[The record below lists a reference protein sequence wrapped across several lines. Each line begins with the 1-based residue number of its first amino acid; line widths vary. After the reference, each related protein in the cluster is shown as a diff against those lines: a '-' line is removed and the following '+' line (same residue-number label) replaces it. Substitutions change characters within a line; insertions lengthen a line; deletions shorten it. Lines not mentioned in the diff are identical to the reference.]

1 MGPSEPIAIIG
12 TGIRFPGGCNNPSK
26 LWELLRQPR
35 DLLKEI
41 PESRFSVDAFYHPQ
55 NFHHG
60 TSNVRHSYFL
70 EEDLRH
76 FDAQF
81 FAIKPTEANS
91 IDPQQRLLL
100 ETVYEG
106 LESAGLSIKQLQGSD
121 TAVYVGVM
129 SADFTDMIGRDTET
143 FPTYFATGTA
153 RSILSNRLSYF
164 FDWHGPSMTIDTAC
178 SSSLIAMHQ
187 AVQTLRSGE
196 SSVAVVAGSNL
207 ILGPEQYIAESKL
220 QMLSPTGRSRMWDA
234 AADGYARGEGVAA
247 IVLKRLSQ
255 AIADGDHIECVVRE
269 TGVNQDGKTPG
280 ITMPSAT
287 AQAALIR
294 STYARAG
301 LDLTKPSDRPQYFEA
316 HGTGTPAGDPV
327 EAEAID
333 SAFFGD
339 DLGFKR
345 RPHDDPLY
353 VGSVKTIIGHL
364 EGTAGLAAVVKGALA
379 LQASQVPPNMLLNKL
394 NPNVA
399 PFYNNVKILSAAQD
413 WPQLVPGAARRISV
427 NSFGFGGANCH
438 AILEAYEHTS
448 HSVSHTHGHTQQLA
462 PATNISFTPFTFSA
476 ASESTLIAT
485 LRTYRDYL
493 AGIDNSIT
501 LRNISFTLNSR
512 RSTFQSR
519 IAISA
524 ASGSDIVSKID
535 ETIESLEEPG
545 SSREPSRWKSGSTKP
560 RVLGIFTGQGAQWPR
575 MGADLLENS
584 PGANGIIARLDHSLQ
599 SLPRQDRPTWNLREL
614 ILAGAKTSLVGTAS
628 ISQPLCTAVQIL
640 LVDLLREAGICFSA
654 VVGHSSGEIGAA
666 YAAGYL
672 SAEDAIRVAYYRG
685 LHLKSVT
692 KQGAM
697 MAVGTSFEDATE
709 LCELPAFEGRVCVAA
724 SNSPASVTL
733 SGDADAIEEIKVVF
747 DEEKRFTRLL
757 KVDRAY
763 HSHHMEE
770 CLQAYLK
777 SLRQCRITS
786 RIPET
791 GCHWISSVFTQ
802 NITDV
807 PDSLNDSYWGA
818 NLVKPVRFYEALQ
831 LLLQQ
836 TDSYD
841 LAIEVGPHPALKGPA
856 SQTIQEVT
864 GQSIPYA
871 GTLTRGSNDIE
882 AVSDSLGFIWSNFGE
897 GVVDFASF
905 DRFASGVSASPKLL
919 KGLPTYQWDHSRNFW
934 HESRVSKAFRFR
946 KDLPNEL
953 LGRQVLDGVPD
964 QMRWKNILSPRE
976 IVWLEGHQVQG
987 QTVFPCAGYVSACVE
1002 AAMRMCEG
1010 NSIRSIELENFI
1022 VGQAVVFD
1030 DNDARIEVL
1039 TTLANIAR
1047 TKDSVVAR
1055 FSFHSAPN
1063 SDTMK
1068 MTNHAS
1074 CHLRVRLGDSSIDL
1088 LPPQLTEEHAMLEV
1102 ESDRFYNNLSQLGF
1116 GYSGPFRA
1124 LNSLKRK
1131 LGLANG
1137 LIENT
1142 PYDSQITPLLIQPAT
1157 LDAAIQAI
1165 MLAYCYPGDSM
1176 LRSIYL
1182 PTGIERLTINPQV
1195 CATFTNKSISVP
1207 FHSTAAIDTS
1217 KSLSGD
1223 VSIYSPEGAKAIQ
1236 LEGLKTQPLSN
1247 PTEAT
1252 DLNIFTELVWDI
1264 DRPDRQEVIAKAKVE
1279 ELNADL
1285 LFSLERVAYFY
1296 IKSLDKAIPAR
1307 ERSGFE
1313 WHYQRLFAY
1322 VDHVL
1327 SKVDRGANPFAKKE
1341 WMKDAKEDILKI
1353 FEKYPTNIDLRLM
1366 RAVGENLPAVVRGEL
1381 TMLEPMIQDNML
1393 NDFYVVAHGMPRY
1406 TQYLASMASQIG
1418 HRYPHMNVL
1427 EIGAGTGGATK
1438 SFLKEIGDTFST
1450 YTFTDISSGFFEK
1463 ASQVFS
1469 AYSSRMSF
1477 KVLNIE
1483 KDIEEQGFVDGS
1495 YDLII
1500 ASLVLHATRN
1510 LMETMQNVRR
1520 LLKPG
1525 GYLLLLEI
1533 TENEQMRFGL
1543 IFGGLEGWWL
1553 GYDDGRALSPCVGL
1567 DEWSELLKNTG
1578 FSGIDMAMPHDE
1590 TLPVPLSIIVSQA
1603 VDEKIEFL
1611 KQPLVPSQ
1619 WKTIIPRLSVIEGGP
1634 KSSKLGKDVMNLLSP
1649 VCGNVRFIASPTD
1662 IGPDDLPVGGTV
1674 LCLSD
1679 IDEPFFKNVSAKK
1692 LAGLQ
1697 EIFKQSENVLWIT
1710 QGSRSGD
1717 PYSRMIVGLGR
1728 TIVLEMLH
1736 LRLQFLDVPENKSLD
1751 VTAIAECLLRLQMQG
1766 QWINDGEAD
1775 TLLHSMEPEL
1785 YLENGR
1791 FFLPRFKLNKSQNH
1805 RYNSSRRAITEDV
1818 DISNT
1823 VVEIVYHERSYQLL
1837 ESGSAPT
1844 VQTRDTVDIEVTHS
1858 VSQAI
1863 QVQQNCFLFAVVG
1876 INKATGEHVLALSS
1890 TQASVIQ
1897 VPNAHVLPDVVRGES
1912 IDALQSFYIELLAQ
1926 SAMKDVVANDEVL
1939 AVDLNASLTHSL
1951 RRIAQNRGATVN
1963 LLHSQVAREGAYIHP
1978 KASKLEIER
1987 LVSANTTYCINMNE
2001 NAPLSSVIAKVL
2013 RPCAKMVSGTT
2024 LTSPRSRPP
2033 PQHTLPALRSLL
2045 VDVKYALRLNEKASL
2060 SWDLPIVDLSSIN
2073 TWAED
2078 QTSVLIKWRQLPMA
2092 PVRVQNINS
2101 KVWFKNDKTY
2111 WLVGLTGGLGQSLCE
2126 WMAQQGARYL
2136 AISSRNPKVDE
2147 QWLKMMEKMGVTVK
2161 VIANDITNR
2170 ESVRAVHR
2178 EIAQEMPPFAGIAQG
2193 AMVLHDT
2200 VFTDLDMERMN
2211 KVLRPK
2217 VDGATY
2223 LEEIFKDA
2231 DLDFFVFFSSMASV
2245 TGNPGQSV
2253 YAAANMFMSSL
2264 ANRRRARG
2272 RNGSA
2277 VHIGAIFGNGYVT
2290 RELTLTQQEFLRKVG
2305 NLWLSEQDFR
2315 QLFAEA
2321 IFAGRHDRGR
2331 TPELST
2337 GLKMVDSDEAE
2348 VITWFNNPMFQHCV
2362 KTTQAAGLINDGTTQ
2377 NAPAKVQLLDAISPA
2392 EVYEIISDAFVL
2404 KLRSSL
2410 QVEDDRPIVD
2420 LTADNLGIDSL
2431 VAVDI
2436 RSWFIKELQ
2445 VEIPVLKILSG
2456 STVREI
2462 LVSAQ
2467 ELLPMELTPNL
2478 DPKSDAPARPRQK
2491 QSVAKKAESP
2501 TPAKAKG
2508 SKPKAPQE
2516 KTGFAVSEG
2525 GKSKHALTAPAK
2537 ASTSSPKA
2545 PKPVRVT
2552 ESQKAQKSSTSGVV
2566 SVPSSKPVTPPGT
2579 RSISP
2584 RVSNEALTPSTSSS
2598 WSEVDA
2604 AETETLDYSVG
2615 STKATSQFQ
2624 ADLSIPKVQRQLSL
2638 GFAQSRFWFLRKYLQ
2653 DSSAFNITA
2662 CISLYGQLDI
2672 KKFQQAVRAV
2682 GQRHEALRTRFSTK
2696 EDGETVQEILDKPTL
2711 NLEIRDVSS
2720 SAEVDEA
2727 YNALKRH
2734 SFNLEEGQMM
2744 RIIFLKQS
2752 STSANLIIAYHH
2764 INMDGVSLEA
2774 ILRDLQTAYD
2784 SKPLSPR
2791 VLQYPDFLEKQRKE
2805 YESGMW
2811 ADDIAYWRKEFSQI
2825 PSALPLLPIAETSY
2839 RSTLTNYANNS
2850 AEFRVDPT
2858 VLQSIQATCR
2868 KLKVTA
2874 FHFHLAVFY
2883 TLLARSVDVEQICV
2897 GTSSAN
2903 RVGVEM
2909 MQSVGL
2915 YLNLLPLLFKTELDQ
2930 TFTNALKMVREKSLM
2945 AFTHSQVPFDVILNE
2960 LGVPRSSTHSPLFQV
2975 LVNYRAGVSESR
2987 MFCNCKSSITQFEQ
3001 GQAPY
3006 DLSLDIIDNPG
3017 GDAHVILAGQSTL
3030 YSSYHMNMLKGAY
3043 SNLLVAF
3050 ARNPALRLSIPPLYD
3065 SEMLKQAIQLG
3076 RGPSHKYRWP
3086 ETLPHR
3092 IDLMVLK
3099 FGDKIA
3105 LSDGQQ
3111 QLTYSQMARRVNS
3124 LSFALSKRM
3133 AGHGSKIGVFLEPG
3147 VEWICSLLA
3156 ILRLDATY
3164 IPLDSR
3170 IGMDRLTAIVEDCRP
3185 DVILIGPSTE
3195 SDSRQLT
3202 SFSEMIN
3209 VAHVGDDADS
3219 CVPNSA
3225 KSDSVAAIMYTSGS
3239 TGRPKGIVM
3248 KHHTFRNNIESSTE
3262 KWFFREGREITLQ
3275 QSSYSFDMSLSQTF
3289 LTLSNGG
3296 TLYIV
3301 PRRFRGDPL
3310 TISSIIAS
3318 QGITFTETT
3327 PSEYVSWVHH
3337 GNAEN
3342 LRGSNWRVAVSGGE
3356 MVTEALTKAFQEV
3369 GKPSLRL
3376 IDCYG
3381 PTEITFCSSSKEI
3394 NYQDVQN
3401 AQTPG
3406 GSGLQTWPNYSV
3418 AIVDRNMKPMPIGMP
3433 GEVLIGGAGVVA
3445 GYLHSELDA
3454 QGFVRDSFASPEFVE
3469 NGWLRAHR
3477 TGDFGR
3483 LGGDGSL
3490 HLGGR
3495 ISGDTQVKLR
3505 GIRMDLREIE
3515 SAILKMGEGRIVDAA
3530 VAVRDAKSTGSEFL
3544 VAFITAVDPALDD
3557 AALDSILQR
3566 LPLPQSMRPSVMVRL
3581 DSMPYNASN
3590 KIDRLSLRSLT
3601 LPEKAKAGHDSA
3613 EMTAAESKLR
3623 SIWESVITA
3632 EIMSRYQIS
3641 SVSDFFHVGGHSM
3654 LLVRVQSEIRKTFDV
3669 SLSLF
3674 QLFDASTLG
3683 RMATLIEDNASPEVD
3698 EVIDWE
3704 AETAV
3709 SPEILRV
3716 PVSRRFVTTPEV
3728 VVLTGATGFL
3738 GRALLARLLD
3748 DDTVL
3753 KVHCLAVRKDF
3764 SSLPSRFKSPKVILH
3779 KGDLASPR
3787 LGLTESE
3794 ASKVFAEANVVIH
3807 NGADVSFMKSYKSL
3821 KPTNLEATKELVRLS
3836 VPHQLS
3842 FHYIS
3847 TASVT
3852 HLTGQESFE
3861 RSSVSAYPP
3870 APGEGYI
3877 ATKWASERYLEKVSD
3892 QCELPIWIHRPSS
3905 ITGDGAPS
3913 TDLMTNLLTYS
3924 RLLKAVPDTNLWRG
3938 WLDFVAVK
3946 RVAMQIA
3953 DEVYEDYSWPGNV
3966 KYLYESGD
3974 QEIPI
3979 SDLKGVLER
3988 EQGAVFET
3996 LALGEWV
4003 KRALEKGLS
4012 PLLAGYLVKLEEE
4025 GAEVVFPRLVQQGSF
4040 F

>member
-1 MGPSEPIAIIG
+1 MGSSEPIAIIG
-12 TGIRFPGGCNNPSK
+12 TGIRFPGGCDNPSK

-41 PESRFSVDAFYHPQ
+41 PESRFSLDAFYHPQ
-55 NFHHG
+55 NHHHG

-70 EEDLRH
+70 DEDLRQ

-106 LESAGLSIKQLQGSD
+106 LESAGLSIRQLRGSD

-247 IVLKRLSQ
+247 VVLKRLSQ
-255 AIADGDHIECVVRE
+255 AIADGDHIECIVRE
-269 TGVNQDGKTPG
+269 TGVNQDGRTPG

-327 EAEAID
+327 EAEAIN
-333 SAFFGD
+333 SAFFGE

-345 RPHDDPLY
+345 KRHDDPLY
-353 VGSVKTIIGHL
+353 VGSVKTVIGHL

-379 LQASQVPPNMLLNKL
+379 LQAGQVPPNMLLNTL
-394 NPNVA
+394 NPNIL
-399 PFYNNVKILSAAQD
+399 PFYNDVKILSAAQS
-413 WPQLVPGAARRISV
+413 WPQLAPGAVRRVSV

-438 AILEAYEHTS
+438 AILEGYEPTS
-448 HSVSHTHGHTQQLA
+448 HSSKQRQLA
-462 PATNISFTPFTFSA
+462 QATNISFTPFTFSA
-476 ASESTLIAT
+476 ASDSTLIAT
-485 LRTYRDYL
+485 LRSYRDYL
-493 AGIDNSIT
+493 AGIGQDIA
-501 LRNISFTLNSR
+501 LRDVAFTLNSR
-512 RSTFQSR
+512 RSTHQSR

-524 ASGSDIVSKID
+524 ANGSDIVSKID
-535 ETIESLEEPG
+535 EAIETLEDPG
-545 SSREPSRWKSGSTKP
+545 SSREASRWNSGSAKP
-560 RVLGIFTGQGAQWPR
+560 RILGVFTGQGAQWPR

-584 PGANGIIARLDHSLQ
+584 PGANGIIAQLDRSLQ
-599 SLPRQDRPTWNLREL
+599 SLPRQDRPTWTLREQ
-614 ILAGAKTSLVGTAS
+614 ILASAKTSLVGTAS
-628 ISQPLCTAVQIL
+628 ISQPLCTAVQIV
-640 LVDLLREAGICFSA
+640 LVTLLREAGIKFSG

-666 YAAGYL
+666 YAAGCL

-685 LHLKSVT
+685 LHLKSIT

-697 MAVGTSFEDATE
+697 LAVGTSFEDATE
-709 LCELPAFEGRVCVAA
+709 LCELPTFEGRVCVAA

-733 SGDADAIEEIKVVF
+733 SGDADAIDEIKVVF
-747 DEEKRFTRLL
+747 DEEKKFTRLL

-777 SLRQCRITS
+777 SLKQCRVTS
-786 RIPET
+786 RTPNG
-791 GCHWISSVFTQ
+791 GCHWISSVFTH

-807 PDSLNDSYWGA
+807 PDSLNDSYWGS

-836 TDSYD
+836 SDSYD
-841 LAIEVGPHPALKGPA
+841 LAVEVGPHPALKGPA

-864 GQSIPYA
+864 SQSIPYT
-871 GTLTRGSNDIE
+871 GTLARGSNDAE
-882 AVSDSLGFIWSNFGE
+882 AVSNCLGSIWSTFGE

-905 DRFASGVSASPKLL
+905 ERFASGISTPPKLL
-919 KGLPTYQWDHSRNFW
+919 KGLPTYQWDHNRNYW

-953 LGRQVLDGVPD
+953 LGRQMLDGVPD
-964 QMRWKNILSPRE
+964 QMRWKNILRPRE
-976 IVWLEGHQVQG
+976 IAWLEGHQVQG

-1002 AAMRMCEG
+1002 ASMRMCEKD
-1010 NSIRSIELENFI
+1010 NIQSVELDNFV

-1030 DNDARIEVL
+1030 DNDTGIEVL
-1039 TTLANIAR
+1039 ITLTDITR
-1047 TKDSVVAR
+1047 TVDSVLAR

-1063 SDTMK
+1063 VDTLD

-1074 CHLRVRLGDSSIDL
+1074 CQVRVKLGDSSVDL
-1088 LPPQLTEEHAMLEV
+1088 LPPKPTEEHSMLEV
-1102 ESDRFYNNLSQLGF
+1102 ESNRFYNALDQLGF

-1124 LNSLKRK
+1124 LNGLKRK
-1131 LGLANG
+1131 LGLASG
-1137 LIENT
+1137 LIQNT
-1142 PYDSQITPLLIQPAT
+1142 PYDSQVTPLLIQPAT

-1182 PTGIERLTINPQV
+1182 PTGIERLTINPLV
-1195 CATFTNKSISVP
+1195 CAAFNNSSISVP

-1223 VSIYSPEGAKAIQ
+1223 VSIYSPEGAKAVQ

-1279 ELNADL
+1279 DLNADL

-1296 IKSLDKAIPAR
+1296 IKSLDKAVPAR
-1307 ERSGFE
+1307 ERSGLE

-1341 WMKDAKEDILKI
+1341 WMRDVKEDILEI

-1510 LMETMQNVRR
+1510 LEETMRNVRR

-1553 GYDDGRALSPCVGL
+1553 GYDDGRALSPCIGI
-1567 DEWSELLKNTG
+1567 DEWSDLLNKTG

-1590 TLPVPLSIIVSQA
+1590 KLPVPLSIIVSQA
-1603 VDEKIEFL
+1603 VDERIEFL

-1619 WKTIIPRLSVIEGGP
+1619 WKTVIPRLSVIEGGP
-1634 KSSKLGKDVMNLLSP
+1634 KSSKLGKDVMRLLSP
-1649 VCGNVRFIASPTD
+1649 VCGNVRFIASPAD
-1662 IGPDDLPVGGTV
+1662 IRPDDLPVGGTV

-1679 IDEPFFKNVSAKK
+1679 VDEPFFKSVNADK
-1692 LAGLQ
+1692 LSGLQ
-1697 EIFKQSENVLWIT
+1697 EIFKQSENVLWVT
-1710 QGSRSGD
+1710 KGSRFGD

-1736 LRLQFLDVPENKSLD
+1736 LRLQFLDMPENENPD
-1751 VTAIAECLLRLQMQG
+1751 ATAIAESLLRLQMLG
-1766 QWINDGEAD
+1766 QWTNDGEGD
-1775 TLLHSMEPEL
+1775 MLLHSIEPEL

-1791 FFLPRFKLNKSQNH
+1791 YFVPRFKLNKSQNN
-1805 RYNSSRRAITEDV
+1805 RYNSGRRPITEDV
-1818 DISNT
+1818 ELSNAAI
-1823 VVEIVYHERSYQLL
+1823 EIVHREQSYQLL
-1837 ESGSAPT
+1837 ECALAPAT
-1844 VQTRDTVDIEVTHS
+1844 QTGDTVDIDVTHS

-1863 QVQQNCFLFAVVG
+1863 KVQQNCFLYAVLG
-1876 INKATGEHVLALSS
+1876 INKATSERVLALSA
-1890 TQASVIQ
+1890 TQASIIQ
-1897 VPNAHVLPDVVRGES
+1897 VPNAFVLPDAVQGEG
-1912 IDALQSFYIELLAQ
+1912 DAALLSFYTELLAQ
-1926 SAMKDVVANDEVL
+1926 SAMLDVVANDEVL
-1939 AVDLNASLTHSL
+1939 AVDLDASLAHSL
-1951 RRIAQNRGATVN
+1951 RRIARNRGANVTCLSTQAN
-1963 LLHSQVAREGAYIHP
+1963 IEGTYVHP
-1978 KASKLEIER
+1978 RASRLEIER
-1987 LVSANTTYCINMNE
+1987 LIPANTTHYINMNGD
-2001 NAPLSSVIAKVL
+2001 ASLSAVITKVL
-2013 RPCAKMVSGTT
+2013 RPFAKVVSGAT
-2024 LTSPRSRPP
+2024 LTSSKSHSPAEFI
-2033 PQHTLPALRSLL
+2033 LPTLRSLL
-2045 VDVKYALRLNEKASL
+2045 VDVKYALRDGEKASQPF
-2060 SWDLPIVDLSSIN
+2060 DLPVVDISTVNS
-2073 TWAED
+2073 WPSD
-2078 QTSVLIKWRQLPMA
+2078 QASVLVDWRQSPTA
-2092 PVRVQNINS
+2092 PVQVQNINT
-2101 KVWFKNDKTY
+2101 KVSFKNDKTY

-2147 QWLKMMEKMGVTVK
+2147 RWLKKMQSMGVTVK

-2200 VFTDLDMERMN
+2200 MFTDLDMERMN
-2211 KVLRPK
+2211 KVLKPK

-2277 VHIGAIFGNGYVT
+2277 VHVGAIFGNGYVT

-2305 NLWLSEQDFR
+2305 NLWLSEHDFR

-2321 IFAGRHDRGR
+2321 IFAGRHDQGK

-2348 VITWFNNPMFQHCV
+2348 VITWFSNPMFQHCV
-2362 KTTQAAGLINDGTTQ
+2362 KTSQAAELVNDGSNQ
-2377 NAPAKVQLLDAISPA
+2377 NAPVKVQLLDAISPA

-2404 KLRSSL
+2404 KLRTSL
-2410 QVEDDRPIVD
+2410 QVEDERPIVD

-2462 LVSAQ
+2462 LIRAQ

-2478 DPKSDAPARPRQK
+2478 DPKSEAPARPKQK
-2491 QSVAKKAESP
+2491 QSAPKKAEK
-2501 TPAKAKG
+2501 PAPVKVKEA
-2508 SKPKAPQE
+2508 KPKAPQK
-2516 KTGFAVSEG
+2516 KTGFAASEESKAKPSPVAPV
-2525 GKSKHALTAPAK
+2525 KSSIP
-2537 ASTSSPKA
+2537 SSSPA
-2545 PKPVRVT
+2545 PGTVHPSEPMKTQP
-2552 ESQKAQKSSTSGVV
+2552 SSASDVV
-2566 SVPSSKPVTPPGT
+2566 SLPNSKPATPPST
-2579 RSISP
+2579 RSVSP
-2584 RVSNEALTPSTSSS
+2584 KISNEILTPSTSSS

-2604 AETETLDYSVG
+2604 LEVQTQDHSVV
-2615 STKATSQFQ
+2615 STKGTSQIQ
-2624 ADLSIPKVQRQLSL
+2624 MDLGNAKVQRQFPL

-2653 DSSAFNITA
+2653 DPSTFNITA
-2662 CISLYGQLDI
+2662 SISLSGPLDA
-2672 KKFQQAVRAV
+2672 KKFQQAVKAV
-2682 GQRHEALRTRFSTK
+2682 GQRHEALRTRFTTK
-2696 EDGETVQEILDKPTL
+2696 DDEETVQEILDTTTL

-2720 SAEVDEA
+2720 GAEIDEA
-2727 YNALKRH
+2727 YNELKGY
-2734 SFNLEEGQMM
+2734 SFKLEEGQVM
-2744 RIIFLKQS
+2744 RIVLLRQNS
-2752 STSANLIIAYHH
+2752 SSANLIIAYHH
-2764 INMDGVSLEA
+2764 INMDGVSLET

-2784 SKPLSPR
+2784 SKFLSPR

-2805 YESGMW
+2805 YRSGQW
-2811 ADDIAYWRKEFSQI
+2811 ADDLAYWRSEFPQI
-2825 PSALPLLPIAETSY
+2825 PAALPLLPIAETSY
-2839 RSTLTNYANNS
+2839 RSTLTSYASNS
-2850 AEFRVDPT
+2850 AEFRVDST

-2868 KLKVTA
+2868 KLKVTP

-2883 TLLARSVDVEQICV
+2883 TLLARSVDVEQICI

-2903 RVGVEM
+2903 RTNAEM

-2945 AFTHSQVPFDVILNE
+2945 AFTHSQVPFDVVLNE

-2987 MFCNCKSSITQFEQ
+2987 TFCDCKSSITQFEQ

-3017 GDAHVILAGQSTL
+3017 GDARVILSGQSTL
-3030 YSSYHMNMLKGAY
+3030 YSSYHMNMLKDAY
-3043 SNLLVAF
+3043 SNLLVSF

-3065 SEMLKQAIQLG
+3065 SETLKRAIQLG
-3076 RGPSHKYRWP
+3076 RGPSYKYRWP

-3099 FGDKIA
+3099 FGDKLA

-3124 LSFALSKRM
+3124 LSFALSKQNI
-3133 AGHGSKIGVFLEPG
+3133 GHGSKVGVFLEPG

-3164 IPLDSR
+3164 VPLDAR
-3170 IGMDRLTAIVEDCRP
+3170 IGIERLSAIVEDCRP
-3185 DVILIGPSTE
+3185 AIILTNQNTD
-3195 SDSRQLT
+3195 SDSRQLK
-3202 SFSEMIN
+3202 SFGQAIN
-3209 VAHVGDDADS
+3209 VDQIGDDADS

-3225 KSDSVAAIMYTSGS
+3225 NSDSVAAIMYTSGS

-3262 KWFFREGREITLQ
+3262 KWYFREGREITLQ

-3296 TLYIV
+3296 TLHIV
-3301 PRRFRGDPL
+3301 PKRFRGDPL
-3310 TISSIIAS
+3310 AISSIIAT

-3327 PSEYVSWVHH
+3327 PSEYISWIHH

-3342 LRGSNWRVAVSGGE
+3342 LRGSNWRIAVSGGE
-3356 MVTEALTKAFQEV
+3356 MVTEGLMKAFQEV
-3369 GKPSLRL
+3369 GKSSLRL

-3394 NYQDVQN
+3394 NYQDISD
-3401 AQTPG
+3401 AQASG
-3406 GSGLQTWPNYSV
+3406 GSGLHTWPNYSI
-3418 AIVDRNMKPMPIGMP
+3418 AIVDNNMKPMPIGMP

-3454 QGFVRDSFASPEFVE
+3454 QGFIRDSFASPEFIE
-3469 NGWLRAHR
+3469 SGWLRAHR

-3483 LGGDGSL
+3483 LGSDGSL

-3515 SAILKMGEGRIVDAA
+3515 SAILKIGEKQIVDAA
-3530 VAVRDAKSTGSEFL
+3530 VTVRDSKATGSEFL
-3544 VAFITAVDPALDD
+3544 AAFVTAADTTLDD
-3557 AALDSILQR
+3557 AALENIIQR
-3566 LPLPQSMRPSVMVRL
+3566 LPLPQSMRPSVIVRL
-3581 DSMPYNASN
+3581 DKMPYNASN
-3590 KIDRLSLRSLT
+3590 KIDRLALRSLP
-3601 LPEKAKAGHDSA
+3601 LPERAQGDSNSA
-3613 EMTAAESKLR
+3613 EMSAAESRLR
-3623 SIWESVITA
+3623 GIWESVITT
-3632 EIMSRYQIS
+3632 EIISRYQIS
-3641 SVSDFFHVGGHSM
+3641 PVSDFFHVGGNSM
-3654 LLVRVQSEIRKTFDV
+3654 LLTRVQSEIRKTFDV

-3683 RMATLIEDNASPEVD
+3683 RMATLIEDNSSCEVD
-3698 EVIDWE
+3698 DVIDWE

-3709 SPEILRV
+3709 SPDILSV

-3738 GRALLARLLD
+3738 GRAILTRLLD

-3753 KVHCLAVRKDF
+3753 KIHCLAVRQDF
-3764 SSLPSRFKSPKVILH
+3764 ASLPSLFKSSKVILH
-3779 KGDLASPR
+3779 KGNLASPR

-3794 ASKVFAEANVVIH
+3794 ASKIFAEADVVIH

-3821 KPTNLEATKELVRLS
+3821 KPINLEATKELVRLS

-3870 APGEGYI
+3870 VPGEGYV

-3892 QCELPIWIHRPSS
+3892 KCELPIWIHRPSS
-3905 ITGDGAPS
+3905 ITGDGAPT
-3913 TDLMTNLLTYS
+3913 TDLMTNLLTFS
-3924 RLLKAVPDTNLWRG
+3924 RLMKAVPDTNLWRG

-3974 QEIPI
+3974 HEIPI

-3988 EQGAVFET
+3988 EQGEVFET
-3996 LALGEWV
+3996 LALEDWV
-4003 KRALEKGLS
+4003 ARALIQGLN
-4012 PLLAGYLVKLEEE
+4012 PLLAEYLNGIE
-4025 GAEVVFPRLVQQGSF
+4025 GVEIVFPRLIQQGSF